1 MNDYPYPNVV
11 NSKGIP
17 TLLGRPSLETIGAVE
32 MLVVT
37 FAPHRE
43 LNRNW
48 SGEFDVLIDGAVATG
63 VQPVVFRTEGVTGY
77 VPLFLYSGLQAT
89 AAALQTTTGGIIK
102 CFYKRDTDRLQ
113 LMSV

>member
-17 TLLGRPSLETIGAVE
+17 CLLGKPSLETIGAVE

-43 LNRNW
+43 LTRNW
-48 SGEFDVLIDGAVATG
+48 SGEFDVLIDGAVVTG
-63 VQPVVFRTEGVTGY
+63 AQPVVFRTAGVTGY
-77 VPLFLYSGLQAT
+77 APLFLFSGPQAT

-102 CFYKRDTDRLQ
+102 CFYNRDADRLQ
-113 LMSV
+113 LL

>member
-1 MNDYPYPNVV
+1 MENYPYPNVV

-63 VQPVVFRTEGVTGY
+63 AQPVVFRTAGVTGY
-77 VPLFLYSGLQAT
+77 VPLSLYSGPQAT
-89 AAALQTTTGGIIK
+89 AAALQTTTGGIVK
-102 CFYKRDTDRLQ
+102 CFYNRDSDRLQ
-113 LMSV
+113 LMGV